1 MKKIAIAISALAF
14 VFAVSTTVVAQDVP
28 AKKSTEKCATEK
40 KDGKCATEK
49 SAEAKKGCATPCTTE
64 QAKACCA
71 GDKAKT
77 AKPVPAPESK

>member
-1 MKKIAIAISALAF
+1 MKKIAIAISALTF
-14 VFAVSTTVVAQDVP
+14 VFAVSTTVIAQEVP
-28 AKKSTEKCATEK
+28 AKKATECATVK